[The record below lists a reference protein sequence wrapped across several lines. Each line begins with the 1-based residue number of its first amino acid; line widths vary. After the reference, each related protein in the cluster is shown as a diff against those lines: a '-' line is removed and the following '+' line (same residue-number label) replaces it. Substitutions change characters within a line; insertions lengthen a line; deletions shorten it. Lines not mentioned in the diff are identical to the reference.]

1 MKKTKNI
8 IISLISLFL
17 LIVIALAVGF
27 IIRKESSVQ
36 QDINFVQ
43 QVNIDQN
50 KIVDTVGTKGL
61 ELTNGKIEKVDD
73 FYNITIVATN
83 NTEQSIDMSN
93 YRISFQNSHKEEIDW
108 FRGTAIGIV
117 KAGTS
122 IEFSMNSYQDLSDL
136 HSLHYEI
143 FEFVD

>member
-27 IIRKESSVQ
+27 IIRKESS
-36 QDINFVQ
+36 VQ